1 MTEQRKTLVI
11 LSPAFP
17 ENEAATYW
25 VPSQQLLVKAMKRN
39 FPHWDFVVLA
49 LLYPYH
55 KREYSWHNIQVSSY
69 NGVSYPGPKRLLL
82 WWKVWRKLKKL
93 RREKKLAGI
102 LSFWCMESALVG
114 AWFAR
119 RYRLPHFCW
128 ICGQDARANNRYIKL
143 IRPRAGELVAISD
156 FVAEEFYRNHR
167 ILPRH
172 VVPNAIDEEIFP
184 AKMPFVRDI
193 DILGVGA
200 LIPLKQFDVLIK
212 ITESLRKHIPG
223 IQVRICG
230 IGEERENLVSLI
242 NNAGLHNNIQL
253 TGALK
258 HEEVLQLLQRTKLLV
273 HPSAYEGFST
283 VCLEA
288 LYAGAGV
295 VSFVKPMKHD
305 IRNWQIAVSTA
316 DMTAMALRFLQTN
329 FMHESITIY
338 SMNDIAKDMMHLY
351 DPPA

>member
-1 MTEQRKTLVI
+1 
-11 LSPAFP
+11 
-17 ENEAATYW
+17 
-25 VPSQQLLVKAMKRN
+25 
-39 FPHWDFVVLA
+39 
-49 LLYPYH
+49 
-55 KREYSWHNIQVSSY
+55 
-69 NGVSYPGPKRLLL
+69 
-82 WWKVWRKLKKL
+82 
-93 RREKKLAGI
+93 
-102 LSFWCMESALVG
+102 
-114 AWFAR
+114 
-119 RYRLPHFCW
+119 
-128 ICGQDARANNRYIKL
+128 
-143 IRPRAGELVAISD
+143 
-156 FVAEEFYRNHR
+156 
-167 ILPRH
+167 
-172 VVPNAIDEEIFP
+172 
-184 AKMPFVRDI
+184 MPFVRDI

-253 TGALK
+253 TGSLK

-295 VSFVKPMKHD
+295 VSFVKPMNHD
-305 IRNWQIAVSTA
+305 IRNWQIAVSTE